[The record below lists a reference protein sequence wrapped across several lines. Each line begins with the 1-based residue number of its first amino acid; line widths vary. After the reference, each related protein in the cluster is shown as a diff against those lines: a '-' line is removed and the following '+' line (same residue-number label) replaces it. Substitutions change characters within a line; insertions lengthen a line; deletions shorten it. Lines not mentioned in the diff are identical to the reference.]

1 MRYRRFGRTELQMPV
16 FSCGGMRYQHSW
28 KDQPLSEVSAESQQ
42 NLQAILDHALNAGIN
57 HIETARFYG
66 TSEIQLGLILPKLN
80 RDQLIVQTK
89 IVPTEDPSEFLN
101 NFHRS
106 LEHLQLDYVDLFSIH
121 GINTP
126 ELLDYTLRPG
136 GCLDQAKQLQQQG
149 RARFIG
155 FSTHAPTDVIIQAI
169 RSDQFDYVNLHW
181 YYIFQD
187 NWPAIEAANQ
197 QDMGV
202 FIISPTDKGGH
213 LYSPPQILEELCQP
227 LHPIVFNNLFCLSHP
242 QVHTLSIGAARPS
255 DFDLHLQTLEVLD
268 SADVLLPEILDRLK
282 QRAIARLG
290 EAWYRHWKSGLP
302 RPSETPGNFNIPVM
316 LWLYNL
322 VKAYDM
328 LEFAKARYNLLG
340 NGGHWFPG
348 SPFDPQ
354 QSHDLP
360 ACLEQ
365 SSFADR
371 IPELLAEVHGWLK
384 SETVQRLSQSS

>member
-1 MRYRRFGRTELQMPV
+1 MPV

-42 NLQAILDHALNAGIN
+42 NLEAILSRALDAGIN

-66 TSEIQLGLILPKLN
+66 TSEIQLGLILPKLDRN
-80 RDQLIVQTK
+80 QLIVQTK
-89 IVPTEDPSEFLN
+89 IVPTADPSEFLN

-106 LEHLQLDYVDLFSIH
+106 LERLQLDYIDLFSIH

-126 ELLDYTLRPG
+126 ELLEYTLRPG
-136 GCLDQAKQLQQQG
+136 GCLDKAKQLQQQG
-149 RARFIG
+149 QVRFIG
-155 FSTHAPTDVIIQAI
+155 FSTHAPTEIIIQAI
-169 RSDQFDYVNLHW
+169 QSDRFDYVNLHW

-187 NWPAIEAANQ
+187 NWPAIEAATQ

-213 LYSPPQILEELCQP
+213 LYSPPQTLEELCQP
-227 LHPIVFNNLFCLSHP
+227 LHPIVFNDLFCLSHP
-242 QVHTLSIGAARPS
+242 QVHTLSIGASRPS
-255 DFDLHLQTLEVLD
+255 DFDLHLQTLEFLD
-268 SADVLLPEILDRLK
+268 KADTVLPEILNRL
-282 QRAIARLG
+282 QHRAIARLG
-290 EAWYRHWKSGLP
+290 EAWYRHWKVGLP

-328 LEFAKARYNLLG
+328 REFAQARYNLLG

-348 SPFDPQ
+348 VPYEPQRSSELAPCLQNSPF
-354 QSHDLP
+354 
-360 ACLEQ
+360 
-365 SSFADR
+365 ADQ
-371 IPELLAEVHGWLK
+371 IPDLLAEVHGWLK